1 MPKLSDTMTVGTVVK
16 WHKQVGDEVSNG
28 DILAEVETD
37 KATMELENFDD
48 GVLLQLLAEE
58 GDEVEIG
65 KPLAVVGEQGE
76 QLPVFEDSPSE
87 PSISRNRRRIQL
99 SKPELSAEE
108 KLLRKRKPTPSLST
122 DFDATQ

>member
-1 MPKLSDTMTVGTVVK
+1 MSTIIEMPKLSDTMTVGTVVK

-48 GVLLQLLAEE
+48 GVLLQLLAKE

-76 QLPVFEDSPSE
+76 QLPVLKTRP
-87 PSISRNRRRIQL
+87 
-99 SKPELSAEE
+99 
-108 KLLRKRKPTPSLST
+108 PSL
-122 DFDATQ
+122 A

>member
-65 KPLAVVGEQGE
+65 KPLAVVEEQGE
-76 QLPVFEDSPSE
+76 QLPVFEDSPS
-87 PSISRNRRRIQL
+87 
-99 SKPELSAEE
+99 K
-108 KLLRKRKPTPSLST
+108 T
-122 DFDATQ
+122 